1 MLNLMNIGAA
11 SRLRLKDKIA
21 APLEQMVALE
31 SLEMVLQAA
40 FNGERSFN
48 DSDVQ
53 SKMNRFRQMRA
64 RSCSAAPERPHRGG
78 AGDARG
84 MHAIGGDE
92 EHPPDSAFGELGM
105 NTATRSLPRT
115 SVCTPIRHALPRLA
129 STTG

>member
-11 SRLRLKDKIA
+11 SQFRLKDKIA

-53 SKMNRFRQMRA
+53 SKMNRLRQM
-64 RSCSAAPERPHRGG
+64 S
-78 AGDARG
+78 D
-84 MHAIGGDE
+84 
-92 EHPPDSAFGELGM
+92 
-105 NTATRSLPRT
+105 
-115 SVCTPIRHALPRLA
+115 
-129 STTG
+129 